1 MDITNLKAW
10 QLKEKIANKEL
21 KVSEI
26 AESFINRSKE
36 IDKDINSFVS
46 HDYEGALEK
55 AKSLDD
61 KDPSGKLFGLPIGIK
76 DNISVKGMKNT
87 CCSKMLENYEAV
99 FNANCVEHINE
110 ENGIIIGKL
119 NMDQFAMGGSN
130 ETSYFGPV
138 HNPLDL
144 KRVPGGSSGGSA
156 AAVSSRQVPL
166 SLGTDTG
173 GSVRQPASY
182 CSCVGFKPSYGT
194 VSRNGVVSLSNTLDQ
209 VSTLANDVKDASL
222 ITSAIAHK
230 DHRDLTS
237 LSNPINEI
245 DYNYDD
251 AIKYLKTLKVG
262 VPKEVLADEK
272 DDQVEKAYR
281 DSINLLKNN
290 GVEIVE
296 IDLKDLKYAVAT
308 YYIIMN
314 AEASSNLSRFD
325 GVKYGLR
332 DFDAESLE
340 EMYIKT
346 RAEGF
351 GPEVKRRILFGTYI
365 LSQDKDRD
373 YFQNALKARTLLIN
387 DFKQAFKKIDTIL
400 VPTSP
405 VMPFEIGTNI
415 NDPIKMYNADK
426 YTVPVNIAGN
436 CGISV
441 PSTKE
446 HILNSGMEFICDNL
460 EDNKLIKIAYA
471 YEGLVK

>member
-110 ENGIIIGKL
+110 ENGIIVGKL

-245 DYNYDD
+245 DYTYDD

-262 VPKEVLADEK
+262 VPKEVLADQK
-272 DDQVEKAYR
+272 DDEVEKAYR

-387 DFKQAFKKIDTIL
+387 DFKQAFKMVDTIL

-446 HILNSGMEFICDNL
+446 QILNPGMEFICDNL

>member
-110 ENGIIIGKL
+110 ENGIIVGKL

-182 CSCVGFKPSYGT
+182 CACVGFKPSYGT

-209 VSTLANDVKDASL
+209 VSTFANDVKDVAL

-272 DDQVEKAYR
+272 DDEVEKAYI

-405 VMPFEIGTNI
+405 IMPFEIGTNI

-446 HILNSGMEFICDNL
+446 HILNPGMEFICDNL

>member
-182 CSCVGFKPSYGT
+182 CACVGFKPSYGT

-209 VSTLANDVKDASL
+209 VSTFANDVKDVSL

-245 DYNYDD
+245 DYTYDD

-272 DDQVEKAYR
+272 DDQVEKVYI

-332 DFDAESLE
+332 DFDTESLE

-387 DFKQAFKKIDTIL
+387 DFKQAFKMVDTIL

-405 VMPFEIGTNI
+405 IMPFEIGTNI

-436 CGISV
+436 CGISI

-446 HILNSGMEFICDNL
+446 HILNPGMEFICDNL

>member
-36 IDKDINSFVS
+36 IDEDINSFIS

-110 ENGIIIGKL
+110 ENGIIVGKL

-209 VSTLANDVKDASL
+209 VSTLANDVKDVAI

-245 DYNYDD
+245 DYTYDD

-281 DSINLLKNN
+281 DSIKLLKDN
-290 GVEIVE
+290 GVEIIE

-387 DFKQAFKKIDTIL
+387 DFKQAFKMVDTIL

-436 CGISV
+436 CAISV

>member
-182 CSCVGFKPSYGT
+182 CACIGFKPSYGT

-209 VSTLANDVKDASL
+209 VSTFANDVKDVSL

-387 DFKQAFKKIDTIL
+387 DFKEAFKKVDTIL

-446 HILNSGMEFICDNL
+446 HILNPGMEFICDNL

>member
-21 KVSEI
+21 KVSDI
-26 AESFINRSKE
+26 TKAFIDRRKE
-36 IDKDINSFVS
+36 IDKDINAFTTNGY
-46 HDYEGALEK
+46 DEALAK

-61 KDPSGKLFGLPIGIK
+61 KDASGKLFGIPIGIK

-87 CCSKMLENYEAV
+87 CASKMLENYEAV
-99 FNANCVEHINE
+99 FNAKCIDHLVD
-110 ENGIIIGKL
+110 ENAIILGKL

-182 CSCVGFKPSYGT
+182 CSCVGLKPSYGT

-209 VSTLANDVKDASL
+209 VSTFANDVKDVAL

-230 DHRDLTS
+230 DDRDLTS
-237 LSNPINEI
+237 ISNPIDEI
-245 DYNYDD
+245 NYTYDD
-251 AIKYLKTLKVG
+251 AIKNLRTLKVG
-262 VPKEVLADEK
+262 VPKEVLLDEK
-272 DDQVEKAYR
+272 DPEVENAYR
-281 DSINLLKNN
+281 ESIDLLKKN

-325 GVKYGLR
+325 GVRYGLR

-351 GPEVKRRILFGTYI
+351 GPEVKRRIIFGTYI
-365 LSQDKDRD
+365 LSQDKDSD
-373 YFQNALKARTLLIN
+373 YFQNALKARTLLIK
-387 DFKQAFKKIDTIL
+387 DFKEAFKKVDTIMI
-400 VPTSP
+400 PTSP
-405 VMPFEIGTNI
+405 IMPFEIGTNI

-436 CGISV
+436 CAISV
-441 PSTKE
+441 PSTSEFK
-446 HILNSGMEFICDNL
+446 LNPGMEFICDNL

-471 YEGLVK
+471 FEGLVK

>member
-10 QLKEKIANKEL
+10 QLKEIIANKEL

-110 ENGIIIGKL
+110 ENGIIVGKL

-130 ETSYFGPV
+130 ATSYFGPV

-245 DYNYDD
+245 DYTYDD

-262 VPKEVLADEK
+262 VPKEVLADQK
-272 DDQVEKAYR
+272 DDEVEKAYR

-387 DFKQAFKKIDTIL
+387 DFKQAFKMVDTIL

-446 HILNSGMEFICDNL
+446 HILNPGMEFICDNL

>member
-182 CSCVGFKPSYGT
+182 CACIGFKPSYGT

-209 VSTLANDVKDASL
+209 VSTFANDVKDVAL

-237 LSNPINEI
+237 ISNPINEI
-245 DYNYDD
+245 DYTYDD

-387 DFKQAFKKIDTIL
+387 DFKQAFKMVDTIL

>member
-36 IDKDINSFVS
+36 IDKDINSFIS

-245 DYNYDD
+245 DYTYDD

-262 VPKEVLADEK
+262 VPKEVLADQK
-272 DDQVEKAYR
+272 DDEVEKAYR

-387 DFKQAFKKIDTIL
+387 DFKQAFKMVDTIL

-405 VMPFEIGTNI
+405 IMPFEIGTNI

-446 HILNSGMEFICDNL
+446 HILNPGMEFICDNL

>member
-182 CSCVGFKPSYGT
+182 CACIGFKPSYGT

-209 VSTLANDVKDASL
+209 VSTFANDVKDVAL

-387 DFKQAFKKIDTIL
+387 DFKQAFKMVDTIL

-446 HILNSGMEFICDNL
+446 HILNPGMEFICDNL

>member
-36 IDKDINSFVS
+36 IDKDINAFIS

-182 CSCVGFKPSYGT
+182 CACIGFKPSYGT

-209 VSTLANDVKDASL
+209 VSTFANDVKDVSL

-332 DFDAESLE
+332 DFDAKSLE

-387 DFKQAFKKIDTIL
+387 DFKQAFKMVDTIL

>member
-26 AESFINRSKE
+26 TEAFINRSKD
-36 IDKDINSFVS
+36 IDKDINSFIS
-46 HDYEGALEK
+46 DDYEGALAK

-87 CCSKMLENYEAV
+87 CASKILENYEAV
-99 FNANCVEHINE
+99 FDANCIEHIKD

-182 CSCVGFKPSYGT
+182 CACVGFKPSYGT

-209 VSTLANDVKDASL
+209 VSTFANDIKDVAL

-237 LSNPINEI
+237 LSNPIDEVT
-245 DYNYDD
+245 YTYDD

-272 DDQVEKAYR
+272 DDEVEKAYR
-281 DSINLLKNN
+281 DSIKLLKDN

-365 LSQDKDRD
+365 LSQDKDSD

-387 DFKQAFKKIDTIL
+387 DFKQAFKMVDTIL

-426 YTVPVNIAGN
+426 YTVPVNIAGS
-436 CGISV
+436 CAISV

-446 HILNSGMEFICDNL
+446 YKLNPGMEFICDNL

>member
-26 AESFINRSKE
+26 TEAFINRSKD

-182 CSCVGFKPSYGT
+182 CACVGFKPSYGT

-209 VSTLANDVKDASL
+209 VSTFANDVKDASL

-245 DYNYDD
+245 DYTYDD

-281 DSINLLKNN
+281 DSIKLLKDN

-387 DFKQAFKKIDTIL
+387 DFKQAFKMVDTIL

>member
-36 IDKDINSFVS
+36 IDKDINAFTS

-110 ENGIIIGKL
+110 ENGIIVGKL

-182 CSCVGFKPSYGT
+182 CACVGFKPSYGT

-209 VSTLANDVKDASL
+209 VSTFANDVKDVSL

-245 DYNYDD
+245 DYTYDD

-387 DFKQAFKKIDTIL
+387 DFKQAFKMVDTIL

-446 HILNSGMEFICDNL
+446 HILNPGMEFICDNL

>member
-182 CSCVGFKPSYGT
+182 CACVGFKPSYGT

-209 VSTLANDVKDASL
+209 VSTFANDVKDASL

-281 DSINLLKNN
+281 DSIKLLKDN

-387 DFKQAFKKIDTIL
+387 DFKQAFKMVDTIL

-446 HILNSGMEFICDNL
+446 HILNSGMEFICDSL

>member
-182 CSCVGFKPSYGT
+182 CACVGFKPSYGT

-209 VSTLANDVKDASL
+209 VSTFANDVKDASL

-245 DYNYDD
+245 DYTYDD

-281 DSINLLKNN
+281 DSIKLLKDN

-387 DFKQAFKKIDTIL
+387 DFKQAFKMVDTIL

>member
-36 IDKDINSFVS
+36 IDEDINSFIS

-182 CSCVGFKPSYGT
+182 CACVGFKPSYGT

-209 VSTLANDVKDASL
+209 VSTFANDVKDASL

-272 DDQVEKAYR
+272 DDQVEKAYS

-387 DFKQAFKKIDTIL
+387 DFKQAFKMVDTIL

>member
-36 IDKDINSFVS
+36 IDKDINAFIS

-245 DYNYDD
+245 DYTYDD

-262 VPKEVLADEK
+262 VPKEVLADQK
-272 DDQVEKAYR
+272 DDEVEKAYR

-387 DFKQAFKKIDTIL
+387 DFKQAFKMVDTIL

-446 HILNSGMEFICDNL
+446 HILNPGMEFICDNL

>member
-87 CCSKMLENYEAV
+87 CCSKMLENCEAV

-182 CSCVGFKPSYGT
+182 CACIGFKPSYGT

-209 VSTLANDVKDASL
+209 VSTFANDVKDVSL

-387 DFKQAFKKIDTIL
+387 DFKQAFKMVDTIL

>member
-182 CSCVGFKPSYGT
+182 CACVGFKPSYGT

-245 DYNYDD
+245 DYTYDD

-262 VPKEVLADEK
+262 VPKEVLADQK
-272 DDQVEKAYR
+272 DDEVEKAYR
-281 DSINLLKNN
+281 DSIKLLKDN

-387 DFKQAFKKIDTIL
+387 DFKQAFKMVDTIL

-405 VMPFEIGTNI
+405 IMPFEIGTNI

-446 HILNSGMEFICDNL
+446 HILNPGMEFICDNL

>member
-1 MDITNLKAW
+1 M
-10 QLKEKIANKEL
+10 
-21 KVSEI
+21 
-26 AESFINRSKE
+26 
-36 IDKDINSFVS
+36 
-46 HDYEGALEK
+46 
-55 AKSLDD
+55 
-61 KDPSGKLFGLPIGIK
+61 
-76 DNISVKGMKNT
+76 
-87 CCSKMLENYEAV
+87 
-99 FNANCVEHINE
+99 
-110 ENGIIIGKL
+110 
-119 NMDQFAMGGSN
+119 
-130 ETSYFGPV
+130 
-138 HNPLDL
+138 
-144 KRVPGGSSGGSA
+144 
-156 AAVSSRQVPL
+156 PL

-182 CSCVGFKPSYGT
+182 CACVGLKPSYGT

-209 VSTLANDVKDASL
+209 VSTFANDVKDLAL

-230 DHRDLTS
+230 DYRDLTS
-237 LSNPINEI
+237 LSNPIDEI
-245 DYNYDD
+245 TYTYDE
-251 AIKYLKTLKVG
+251 AIKYLKSIKVG
-262 VPKEVLADEK
+262 VPKEVLEDEK
-272 DDQVEKAYR
+272 DHEVEKAYR
-281 DSINLLKNN
+281 ESIKLLKDN

-296 IDLKDLKYAVAT
+296 IDLKDLKYAVST

-387 DFKQAFKKIDTIL
+387 DFKEAFKEVDTIL
-400 VPTSP
+400 LPTSP
-405 VMPFEIGTNI
+405 LMPFEVGANI

-436 CGISV
+436 CAISV

-446 HILNSGMEFICDNL
+446 HILNPGMEFICDNL
-460 EDNKLIKIAYA
+460 KDNELIKIAYA

>member
-182 CSCVGFKPSYGT
+182 CACVGFKPSYGT

-245 DYNYDD
+245 DYTYDD

-387 DFKQAFKKIDTIL
+387 DFKQAFKMVDTIL

>member
-36 IDKDINSFVS
+36 IDKDINAFTS

-99 FNANCVEHINE
+99 FNANCIEHINE
-110 ENGIIIGKL
+110 ENGIIVGKL

-245 DYNYDD
+245 DYTYDD

-272 DDQVEKAYR
+272 DDEVEKAYR

-387 DFKQAFKKIDTIL
+387 DFKQAFKMVDTIL

-446 HILNSGMEFICDNL
+446 HILNPGMEFICDNL

>member
-182 CSCVGFKPSYGT
+182 CACVGFKPSYGT

-209 VSTLANDVKDASL
+209 VSTFANDVKDASL

-245 DYNYDD
+245 DYTYDD

-387 DFKQAFKKIDTIL
+387 DFKQAFKMVDTIL

>member
-182 CSCVGFKPSYGT
+182 CACVGFKPSYGT

-209 VSTLANDVKDASL
+209 VSTFANDVKDVAL

-272 DDQVEKAYR
+272 DNQVEKAYR

-387 DFKQAFKKIDTIL
+387 DFKQAFKMVDTIL

-460 EDNKLIKIAYA
+460 EDNRLIKIAYA

>member
-26 AESFINRSKE
+26 TEAFINRSKD
-36 IDKDINSFVS
+36 IDKDINSFIS
-46 HDYEGALEK
+46 DDYEGALAK
-55 AKSLDD
+55 AKSLDE

-87 CCSKMLENYEAV
+87 CASKILENYEAV
-99 FNANCVEHINE
+99 FDANCIEHIND

-182 CSCVGFKPSYGT
+182 CACVGLKPSYGT

-209 VSTLANDVKDASL
+209 VSTFANDVKDVAL

-237 LSNPINEI
+237 LSNPIDEI
-245 DYNYDD
+245 TYKYDN

-272 DDQVEKAYR
+272 DDEVEKAYK
-281 DSINLLKNN
+281 DSIKLLKDN

-365 LSQDKDRD
+365 LSQDKDSD

-387 DFKQAFKKIDTIL
+387 DFKQAFKMVDTIL

-436 CGISV
+436 CAISV

-460 EDNKLIKIAYA
+460 EDNKLLKIAYA

>member
-36 IDKDINSFVS
+36 IDKDINAFTS

-61 KDPSGKLFGLPIGIK
+61 KEPSGKLFGLPIGIK

-110 ENGIIIGKL
+110 ENGIIVGKL

-245 DYNYDD
+245 DYTYDD

-281 DSINLLKNN
+281 DSIKLLKDN

-387 DFKQAFKKIDTIL
+387 DFKQAFKMVDTIL

-405 VMPFEIGTNI
+405 IMPFEIGTNI

-446 HILNSGMEFICDNL
+446 YILNPGMEFICDNL

>member
-26 AESFINRSKE
+26 TEAFINRSKD
-36 IDKDINSFVS
+36 IDKDINSFIS
-46 HDYEGALEK
+46 DDYEGALAK

-87 CCSKMLENYEAV
+87 CASKILENYEAV
-99 FNANCVEHINE
+99 FDANCIEHIKD

-182 CSCVGFKPSYGT
+182 CACVGFKPSYGT

-209 VSTLANDVKDASL
+209 VSTFANDVKDVAL

-237 LSNPINEI
+237 LSNLI
-245 DYNYDD
+245 DEVTYTYDD

-272 DDQVEKAYR
+272 DDEVEKAYR
-281 DSINLLKNN
+281 DSIKLLKDN

-296 IDLKDLKYAVAT
+296 IDLKDLKYAVST

-332 DFDAESLE
+332 DFDAESLK

-365 LSQDKDRD
+365 LSQDKDSD

-387 DFKQAFKKIDTIL
+387 DFKQAFKMVDTIM

-436 CGISV
+436 CAISV

-446 HILNSGMEFICDNL
+446 YKLNPGMEFICDNL

>member
-26 AESFINRSKE
+26 TEAFINRSKD
-36 IDKDINSFVS
+36 IDKDINSFIS
-46 HDYEGALEK
+46 DDYEGALEK

-61 KDPSGKLFGLPIGIK
+61 KDSSGKLFGLPIGIK

-87 CCSKMLENYEAV
+87 CASKILENYEAV
-99 FNANCVEHINE
+99 FDANCIEHIKD

-182 CSCVGFKPSYGT
+182 CACVGFKPSYGT

-209 VSTLANDVKDASL
+209 VSTFANDVKDVAL

-237 LSNPINEI
+237 LSNPIDEVT
-245 DYNYDD
+245 YTYDD

-272 DDQVEKAYR
+272 DDEVENAYR
-281 DSINLLKNN
+281 DSIKLLKDN

-296 IDLKDLKYAVAT
+296 IDLKDFKYAVAT

-325 GVKYGLR
+325 GVKYGFR

-365 LSQDKDRD
+365 LSQDKDSD

-387 DFKQAFKKIDTIL
+387 DFKQAFKMLDTIL

-436 CGISV
+436 CAISV

-446 HILNSGMEFICDNL
+446 YKLNPGMEFICDNL
-460 EDNKLIKIAYA
+460 EDNKLLKIAYA

>member
-245 DYNYDD
+245 DYTYDD

-272 DDQVEKAYR
+272 DDEVEKAYR

-387 DFKQAFKKIDTIL
+387 DFKQAFKMVDTIL

>member
-110 ENGIIIGKL
+110 ENGIIVGKL

-245 DYNYDD
+245 DYTYDD

-387 DFKQAFKKIDTIL
+387 DFKQAFKMVDTIL

-446 HILNSGMEFICDNL
+446 HILNPGMEFICDNL

>member
-36 IDKDINSFVS
+36 IDKDINSFVT

-110 ENGIIIGKL
+110 ENGIIVGKL

-209 VSTLANDVKDASL
+209 VSTLANDVKDVAL

-245 DYNYDD
+245 DYTYDD

-272 DDQVEKAYR
+272 DDEVEKAYR

-405 VMPFEIGTNI
+405 IMPFEIGTNI

>member
-36 IDKDINSFVS
+36 IDKDINSFIS

-182 CSCVGFKPSYGT
+182 CACIGFKPSYGT

-209 VSTLANDVKDASL
+209 VSTFANDVKDVAL

-245 DYNYDD
+245 DYTYDD

-387 DFKQAFKKIDTIL
+387 DFKQAFKMVDTIL

-436 CGISV
+436 CAISV

-460 EDNKLIKIAYA
+460 EDNKLLKIAYA

>member
-26 AESFINRSKE
+26 AESFINRSKD
-36 IDKDINSFVS
+36 IDKDINAFTS

-110 ENGIIIGKL
+110 ENGIIVGKL

-245 DYNYDD
+245 DYTYDD

-262 VPKEVLADEK
+262 VPKEVLADQK
-272 DDQVEKAYR
+272 DDEVEKAYR

-387 DFKQAFKKIDTIL
+387 DFKQAFKMVDTIL

-446 HILNSGMEFICDNL
+446 HILNPGMEFICDNL

>member
-182 CSCVGFKPSYGT
+182 CACIGFKPSYGT

-209 VSTLANDVKDASL
+209 VSTFANDVKDASL

-387 DFKQAFKKIDTIL
+387 DFKQAFKMVDTIL

-446 HILNSGMEFICDNL
+446 HILNPGMEFICDNL

>member
-182 CSCVGFKPSYGT
+182 CACIGFKPSYGT

-209 VSTLANDVKDASL
+209 VSTFANDVKDASL
-222 ITSAIAHK
+222 VTSAIAHK

-245 DYNYDD
+245 DYTYDD

-272 DDQVEKAYR
+272 DDEVEKAYR

-373 YFQNALKARTLLIN
+373 YFQNSLKARTLLIN
-387 DFKQAFKKIDTIL
+387 DFKQAFKMVDTIL

>member
-245 DYNYDD
+245 DYTYDD

-272 DDQVEKAYR
+272 DDEVEKAYR

-365 LSQDKDRD
+365 LSQDKDSD

-387 DFKQAFKKIDTIL
+387 DFKEAFKMVDTIL

>member
-182 CSCVGFKPSYGT
+182 CACIGFKPSYGT

-209 VSTLANDVKDASL
+209 VSTFANDVKDASL

-245 DYNYDD
+245 DYTYDD

-272 DDQVEKAYR
+272 DDEVEKAYR

-373 YFQNALKARTLLIN
+373 YFQNSLKARTLLIN
-387 DFKQAFKKIDTIL
+387 DFKQAFKMVDTIL